1 MITYHYGIEQGTPE
15 WHDMRRGVLTST
27 AIRTLITPTGK
38 LADNDKTRAHV
49 YEVAAQRITGRTEDT
64 FTSFDMMRGHVEE
77 VLARDLYS
85 QHYNPVTECGFITND
100 SLGFTVGYSPDGL
113 VGEDGLI
120 EIKSAKAKIQVQRIA
135 DGGIPTEHMAQV
147 QTGLWVTGRK
157 WCDFISYSNG
167 MAMQVIRVNAD
178 PDYHALIEQA
188 AQAFEA
194 KVAEVIA
201 VYTDKSAPFH
211 IAEYIE
217 PITDTIQITT
227 EP

>member
-1 MITYHYGIEQGTPE
+1 MITYHYGIEQGTTE

-49 YEVAAQRITGRTEDT
+49 YEVAAQRITGRTEDG
-64 FTSFDMMRGHVEE
+64 FQSFDMMRGHVEE
-77 VLARDLYS
+77 ILARDLYS

-100 SLGFTVGYSPDGL
+100 SLGFAVGYSPDGL
-113 VGEDGLI
+113 VGDDGLI
-120 EIKSAKAKIQVQRIA
+120 EIKSAKAKIQVQRIV
-135 DGGIPTEHMAQV
+135 DGDIPTEHMAQV

-167 MAMQVIRVNAD
+167 MEMMVVRVNAD
-178 PDYHALIEQA
+178 PAYHALIEQA
-188 AQAFEA
+188 AQAFEGR
-194 KVAEVIA
+194 VSEIIA
-201 VYTDKSAPFH
+201 AYKRNSGAFH

>member
-1 MITYHYGIEQGTPE
+1 MIKYHYDIEQGTPE
-15 WHDMRRGVLTST
+15 WHELRKGVLTST
-27 AIRTLITPTGK
+27 AIKTLITPTGK

-64 FTSFDMMRGHVEE
+64 FLSFDMMRGHTDEI
-77 VLARDLYS
+77 LARDLYAR
-85 QHYNPVTECGFITND
+85 HYAPVNECGFITND
-100 SLGFTVGYSPDGL
+100 KLGFLVGYSPDGL

-135 DGGIPTEHMAQV
+135 DGCMPTEHIAQV

-167 MAMQVIRVNAD
+167 MAMMVVRVDAD
-178 PDYHALIEQA
+178 PDYHALIEA
-188 AQAFEA
+188 AAIAFEA

-201 VYTDKSAPFH
+201 AYGSNSKTFH
-211 IAEYIE
+211 IADYIE
-217 PITDTIQITT
+217 PITDEIQITT

>member
-1 MITYHYGIEQGTPE
+1 MIKYHYDIEQGTPE
-15 WHDMRRGVLTST
+15 WHELRRGVLTST
-27 AIRTLITPTGK
+27 AIKTLITPTGK

-64 FTSFDMMRGHVEE
+64 YLSFDMMRGHTDEI
-77 VLARDLYS
+77 LARDLYAR
-85 QHYNPVTECGFITND
+85 HYAPVNECGFITND
-100 SLGFTVGYSPDGL
+100 KLGFLVGYSPDGL

-135 DGGIPTEHMAQV
+135 DGSMPTEHYAQV

-167 MAMQVIRVNAD
+167 MKMMVVRVNAD

-188 AQAFEA
+188 AKAFEA
-194 KVAEVIA
+194 KVAEVIRA
-201 VYTDKSAPFH
+201 YELNAYGF
-211 IAEYIE
+211 IMAEYIE
-217 PITDTIQITT
+217 PLTDEITI